1 MPLES
6 GVTGIQ
12 GLNPAW
18 PTGTDPKSQGDDHLR
33 TIKAAIQASFPGMTG
48 AWITGQIIK
57 GLGYDATSA
66 RIINVGTATAATDA
80 VTKAVTDA
88 LATRVTAIESQT
100 GKFQSFGIIN
110 SNGTIRG
117 GTGDFSVTKTGTGVY
132 QINFT
137 EAATLL
143 DRQSVQVEVIG
154 TAPFVGEV
162 AINVNNDSVTRWTVY
177 SFGSA
182 GTAADLN
189 FTFIRTAA

>member
-57 GLGYDATSA
+57 ALGYDATNA

-88 LATRVTAIESQT
+88 LAARVTAIESQT

-110 SNGTIRG
+110 ANGTIRG
-117 GTGDFSVTKTGTGVY
+117 GSGDYTVNKTGAGVY
-132 QINFT
+132 QMNFN
-137 EAATLL
+137 ESATSLNS
-143 DRQSVQVEVIG
+143 QSLQVSVVG
-154 TAPFVGEV
+154 VPPFAGDAP
-162 AINVNNDSVTRWTVY
+162 INVNVDLVNRWTIYTFNSSNV
-177 SFGSA
+177 
-182 GTAADLN
+182 AADIN
-189 FTFIRTAA
+189 FTFIRTAG